1 MLKKGTKAPD
11 FTLDDQDGNPVS
23 LNDFEGQKI
32 LLWFYPKAST
42 PGWTIEGQELRDE
55 FQNFQDKN
63 IAVLGMS
70 ADSVTRQKNFCAKQE
85 FPYQL
90 LSDPDKETIRAYKA
104 IGMKKMYGKE
114 YEGILRISY
123 IIDENG
129 MIEIAYPKV
138 QPKEHAQQVLADLAW
153 LIIRTEWIRLYW
165 SQRG

>member
-1 MLKKGTKAPD
+1 MIKEGTKAPD
-11 FTLDDQDGNPVS
+11 FTLEDQDSLPVS
-23 LNDFEGQKI
+23 LNSFEGQKV

-55 FQNFQDKN
+55 FQNFQKKN
-63 IAVLGMS
+63 TIILGIS
-70 ADSVTRQKNFCAKQE
+70 ADSVTRQKNFCTKHE

-123 IIDENG
+123 LIDESG
-129 MIEIAYPKV
+129 MIEKAYPKV
-138 QPKEHAQQVLADLAW
+138 KPKEHAQHVLSDLAW
-153 LIIRTEWIRLYW
+153 
-165 SQRG
+165 